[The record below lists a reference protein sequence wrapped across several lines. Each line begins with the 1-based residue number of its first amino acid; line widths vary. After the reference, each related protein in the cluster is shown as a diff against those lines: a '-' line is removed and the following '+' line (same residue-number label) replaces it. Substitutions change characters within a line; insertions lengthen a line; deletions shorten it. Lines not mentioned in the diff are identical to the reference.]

1 VLEYYEGLLFL
12 TTNRVDNID
21 AAFQS
26 RIHIS
31 LAYPNLTS
39 VSRKSIWQ
47 NFLKSSGGLH
57 EWKDDDLEDLAS
69 VELNGRQIKNVLKSA
84 SLLAARKK
92 DGLNKKYVDMVLGIE
107 KKRPGVAAG
116 F

>member
-1 VLEYYEGLLFL
+1 MLFL
-12 TTNRVDNID
+12 TTNRIDNID

-31 LAYPNLTS
+31 IAYPNLTS
-39 VSRKSIWQ
+39 TSRKSIWQ
-47 NFLKSSGGLH
+47 NFLGSLGGL
-57 EWKDDDLEDLAS
+57 EQWKDLDLEEMAS

-84 SLLAARKK
+84 SLLAVRKK
-92 DGLNKKYVDMVLGIE
+92 EALNRKYVDMVLGIE
-107 KKRPGVAAG
+107 KRRPGVAAG